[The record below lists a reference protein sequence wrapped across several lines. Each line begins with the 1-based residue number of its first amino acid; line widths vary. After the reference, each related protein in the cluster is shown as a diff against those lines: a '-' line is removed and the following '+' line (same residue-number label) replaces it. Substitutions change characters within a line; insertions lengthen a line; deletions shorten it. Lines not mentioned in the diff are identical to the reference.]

1 MTGIRV
7 VLGDDHVLVRTGI
20 KALLVAAGIDII
32 GEAGN
37 GRELLREIRRLRPDI
52 AIVDISMPLLDG
64 LEVAQR
70 TTTLSPETRVVM
82 LSMFDDEEY
91 VELARAAGAWGYVT
105 KDTAADRLIDV
116 IRRVAAGDP
125 CLPERVGRR
134 VDDPLTPRE
143 REVLQLIVE
152 GKKNTEIAQIM
163 SRSVYTVRSH
173 RARLMRK
180 LDARTGAQ
188 LVQVAAARGLLRIP
202 LPQAG
207 A

>member
-20 KALLVAAGIDII
+20 KALLVSAGIDVIS
-32 GEAGN
+32 EAGN
-37 GRELLREIRRLRPDI
+37 GRELLREIRNLRPDI
-52 AIVDISMPLLDG
+52 AIVDVSMPLLDG

-70 TTTLSPETRVVM
+70 TATLSPETRVVM

-105 KDTAADRLIDV
+105 KDTAADQLIDV
-116 IRRVAAGDP
+116 LRRVAAGEP
-125 CLPERVGRR
+125 CLPEREGRT

-152 GKKNTEIAQIM
+152 GKKNAEIAGIM

-180 LDARTGAQ
+180 LDARTGAE
-188 LVQVAAARGLLRIP
+188 LVRVAAARRLLRIP
-202 LPQAG
+202 LTQAG